1 MVLLRFNVTWF
12 YCGATSHGFIVVQRH
27 MVLLWFN
34 VTWFYCGSTSHG
46 FIAVQRHMALLWFN
60 VTWFYCGSTSHDF
73 IAVQRHMVLLRFNSL
88 SFSCVVK
95 WMLLHISLVKY
106 LFFVS
111 NHGNTQVRYCNTT
124 INSGSPLVLSFAS
137 TTKLGSWLLFLPFY
151 MYYSLSLT

>member
-1 MVLLRFNVTWF
+1 MKHEQTHWLTFLFGKDPRSKYIIVQMFGVYISHMVLWRFNVTW
-12 YCGATSHGFIVVQRH
+12 
-27 MVLLWFN
+27 
-34 VTWFYCGSTSHG
+34 

-60 VTWFYCGSTSHDF
+60 VTWFYCGSTSHVF

-124 INSGSPLVLSFAS
+124 VNSGSPLVLSFAS